1 MWFATQITYYKNN
14 RGVPLAFSAG
24 VAVYSTANRAYCVTA
39 GDIDRDGDIDLVG
52 VWHREIHSLY
62 HMLCVEGVLLL
73 WIVDGRHQ
81 HFVMVRAQGIRV
93 LSSAVSPAADTL
105 HACCVA
111 CPIAFIGHCC

>member
-24 VAVYSTANRAYCVTA
+24 VVVYSTANRAYCVTA
-39 GDIDRDGDIDLVG
+39 GDIDRDGDVDLVG
-52 VWHREIHSLY
+52 VWHHQLRSLY
-62 HMLCVEGVLLL
+62 HMLCVEGGLLL

-93 LSSAVSPAADTL
+93 LSSAVSPIADVL
-105 HACCVA
+105 RACCVA
-111 CPIAFIGHCC
+111 WPIASTGHCC